1 MAIRLNIRPTERMR
15 VTNPIDIM
23 RCKVLS
29 KSESTLLYLMVS
41 SILAAVIFAGMAER
55 LKAASC

>member
-41 SILAAVIFAGMAER
+41 SILTAVILQVWLRG
-55 LKAASC
+55 

>member
-1 MAIRLNIRPTERMR
+1 MAIRLNIRPTDRKR

-29 KSESTLLYLMVS
+29 KSECTLLHLMAS
-41 SILAAVIFAGMAER
+41 SILAAVILQIWLSG
-55 LKAASC
+55 